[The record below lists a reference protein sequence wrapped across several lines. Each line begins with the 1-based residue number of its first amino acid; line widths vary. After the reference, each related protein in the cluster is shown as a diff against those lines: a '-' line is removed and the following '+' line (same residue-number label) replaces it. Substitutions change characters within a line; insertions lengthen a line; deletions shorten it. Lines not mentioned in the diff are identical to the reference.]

1 MALSGR
7 SVNPIF
13 FCISRWNS
21 DIYSIHSN
29 VPETLR
35 YYFNWVQRNEKH
47 FPPTCIKHSQ
57 VKRTLR
63 NVKKMNKRLKRDW
76 ILPCLF
82 WFITKCFEKKL
93 GKRPH
98 LFCIFH
104 HFYSNEKN
112 CLVLWEPRWQGVIY
126 TDTAL
131 CWAVKLLDIFPLMGF
146 YFEQLIP
153 VLTFTEKIKLF
164 KYWKSNH

>member
-47 FPPTCIKHSQ
+47 FPSTCIKHSQ

-112 CLVLWEPRWQGVIY
+112 CLVLWEPRWQRRDLYWHGFVLGCQTIGHIPINGF
-126 TDTAL
+126 L
-131 CWAVKLLDIFPLMGF
+131 FWAINPSSHFHRK
-146 YFEQLIP
+146 
-153 VLTFTEKIKLF
+153 
-164 KYWKSNH
+164 N